1 MAGVN
6 LLTTRTQV
14 GINSMVSLCI
24 FLLSVASAQWSVF
37 LWSVVSIVEEED
49 GLLKKSF
56 WWNKK
61 FFVSLTF
68 VLGVPLG
75 GKEFD
80 Y

>member
-1 MAGVN
+1 
-6 LLTTRTQV
+6 
-14 GINSMVSLCI
+14 
-24 FLLSVASAQWSVF
+24 
-37 LWSVVSIVEEED
+37 VVSIVEEED
-49 GLLKKSF
+49 GVLKKSF

-68 VLGVPLG
+68 VLGVPPG